1 MNYQVVSFYTLTLNE
16 KQEFY
21 NFCRVQSSE
30 ITQPA
35 AKNMWH
41 DDWPTHNY
49 TLPYVLEKDLRFR
62 EPFGDFN
69 ILKLDSKIIACAGV
83 YQSTFSSNI
92 AIAGCRTWVSKEFR
106 NTNLMR
112 EFILPVQKQW
122 SIDRNYKMICLSFNE
137 YNKNIIEIF
146 KRRRLGEQID
156 RFKNQKPR
164 HLFYTGVHTVDFLVN
179 IQHTPQWVI
188 YEKLDSDYS
197 FNWEMIKV
205 V

>member
-1 MNYQVVSFYTLTLNE
+1 MSKNLTAIPYYQLSDRNAFLKFLE
-16 KQEFY
+16 Q
-21 NFCRVQSSE
+21 QSNAAD
-30 ITQPA
+30 PA
-35 AKNMWH
+35 STVMWSANWQKN
-41 DDWPTHNY
+41 PS
-49 TLPYVLEKDLRFR
+49 TLPYILERSNRFR
-62 EPFGDFN
+62 GPMGSFHVIFDQDEIIGCGGIYRSEFN
-69 ILKLDSKIIACAGV
+69 SSLCLAG
-83 YQSTFSSNI
+83 T
-92 AIAGCRTWVSKEFR
+92 RTWLDKRYRNQSVIRNFLLPIHKEWAIK
-106 NTNLMR
+106 NNC
-112 EFILPVQKQW
+112 K
-122 SIDRNYKMICLSFNE
+122 SIALCFNS